1 MEIILKTDIKG
12 LGYKNDLVS
21 VKPGYGRNYLI
32 PQGFAVLATG
42 SNKKI
47 LAENIKQAAHKA
59 EKIKTEAENIA
70 AKLAETTLEIKA
82 KIGDSG
88 KIFGKVTTLQISDAL
103 ASKGFEIDRKKIAIT
118 VPVEGAGEFTADV
131 DLHRE
136 VKTQVKFVVVGEYSN
151 SIMHKKS
158 PAHVD

>member
-70 AKLAETTLEIKA
+70 ARITETTLEIKA
-82 KIGDSG
+82 KIGDTG

-103 ASKGFEIDRKKIAIT
+103 ATKGFEIDRKKIAISF
-118 VPVEGAGEFTADV
+118 PVEGAGEFTADI

-136 VKTQVKFVVVGEYSN
+136 VKTQVKFVVVGE
-151 SIMHKKS
+151 
-158 PAHVD
+158 

>member
-1 MEIILKTDIKG
+1 MDVILKTDIKG
-12 LGYKNDLVS
+12 LGYKNDLVA

-32 PQGFAVLATG
+32 PQGFAVLATT

-59 EKIKTEAENIA
+59 EKIKTEAENLA
-70 AKLAETTLEIKA
+70 AQIEKTTLEIKA

-103 ASKGFEIDRKKIAIT
+103 AIKGINVDRKKIAIT
-118 VPVEGAGEFTADV
+118 SPVVGAGEYEAEI

-136 VKTQVKFVVVGEYSN
+136 VKTNVKFEVVAE
-151 SIMHKKS
+151 
-158 PAHVD
+158 

>member
-12 LGYKNDLVS
+12 LGYKNDLVD

-70 AKLAETTLEIKA
+70 AKIAELTLEIKA
-82 KIGDSG
+82 KIGESG
-88 KIFGKVTTLQISDAL
+88 KIFGKVTTLQISDSL
-103 ASKGFEIDRKKIAIT
+103 AAQGIDIDRKKISISG
-118 VPVEGAGEFTADV
+118 PVDGAGEFSADV

-136 VKTQVKFVVVGEYSN
+136 VKTKVKFVVVGE
-151 SIMHKKS
+151 
-158 PAHVD
+158 